1 MNRASTLLCGLLIL
15 INAAMPGVAQTKGV
29 ATFGG
34 LKNLEFIKDFY
45 NGGTGSLGSGPGKD
59 FPLQF
64 TGNAQ
69 AIVSAAKRGSGNFSN
84 NPGGYPVMFFQT
96 GTNVVVNAPNG
107 ISVSTWFYYSTLQPA
122 TATIFAGQ
130 NATGNILASITL
142 TPNNTGC
149 TGYKLCVWSPAG
161 MALTAA
167 AGSIR
172 FAGTAN
178 NLAIG
183 TIHMGQKMPST
194 ITLTSSLN
202 PSELGQPVTI
212 TATLLSTAGAIPSGT
227 VTFKSAN
234 QILGQVPT
242 VQGVASISVSTLP
255 LGSSTISAT
264 FKSDNFV
271 TTSAKLIQTV
281 NP

>member
-1 MNRASTLLCGLLIL
+1 MKRPSILLCGVLIL
-15 INAAMPGVAQTKGV
+15 IGAAAPVLAQTKGV

-34 LKNLEFIKDFY
+34 LKNLEFVNDFY
-45 NGGTGSLGSGPGKD
+45 NGGMGSLGSGPGKD

-64 TGNAQ
+64 TSNAQ
-69 AIVSAAKRGSGNFSN
+69 AIVQAAKHGSGNFIN
-84 NPGGYPVMFFQT
+84 NPGGYPVLFFQT

-107 ISVSTWFYYSTLQPA
+107 IPVSMWFFYSTLQPA
-122 TATIFAGQ
+122 TATIYSGQ
-130 NATGNILASITL
+130 NATGTILASITL

-161 MALTAA
+161 VPLTTP

-172 FAGTAN
+172 FSGTAN

-183 TIHMGQKMPST
+183 TIHLGQKMPSVMA
-194 ITLTSSLN
+194 LTSSAN
-202 PSELGQPVTI
+202 PSELGQAVTF
-212 TATLLSTAGAIPSGT
+212 TAALSSTSGAIPVGM
-227 VTFKSAN
+227 VTFKSEN
-234 QILGQVPT
+234 KVLSQVAT
-242 VQGVASISVSTLP
+242 VNGTATLSISSLP

-271 TTSAKLIQTV
+271 STSAKLIQTV